1 MAGKIGAFVLH
12 IMDTHGDAMLAVIA
26 QHVADQVSPTQILNL
41 NSRHMC
47 ASASEVVCLG
57 VSALFGKFLAQSVL
71 HQPSN
76 AVLRCIFMQAAAR
89 E

>member
-1 MAGKIGAFVLH
+1 MAGNIGAFVLQ
-12 IMDTHGDAMLAVIA
+12 IMDTHGDAVLAVIA
-26 QHVADQVSPTQILNL
+26 QHVANQVSPTQILNL

-57 VSALFGKFLAQSVL
+57 VFALSSNFLSQSVL
-71 HQPSN
+71 HQPCN